1 MKQLVR
7 SIVRFRQDL
16 RVVDNT
22 ALIQACTQSDEII
35 PIFVF
40 DPVILAQ

>member
-1 MKQLVR
+1 MR

-16 RVVDNT
+16 RVQDNT
-22 ALIQACTQSDEII
+22 ALIEACAQSDEII

-40 DPVILAQ
+40 DPHILAR

>member
-1 MKQLVR
+1 MKLGR

-16 RVVDNT
+16 RVQDNT
-22 ALIQACTQSDEII
+22 ALIQACRQSDEII

-40 DPVILAQ
+40 DQHILAQ